1 MVLSPRPARQARL
14 SRSVEKA
21 FGELFTIEAFKPTD
35 NVNGRYVADVSRPT
49 LVEVRGVWHG
59 PTKSSAPNAR
69 GSASDESA
77 SHWRVSRPEV
87 HFDDV
92 LLLWQVQMGDR
103 VTRLLDGSVYTASAP
118 YPNGFG
124 RTVIPLTSRKS

>member
-49 LVEVRGVWHG
+49 LVEIQG
-59 PTKSSAPNAR
+59 SS
-69 GSASDESA
+69 
-77 SHWRVSRPEV
+77 
-87 HFDDV
+87 
-92 LLLWQVQMGDR
+92 L
-103 VTRLLDGSVYTASAP
+103 
-118 YPNGFG
+118 
-124 RTVIPLTSRKS
+124 